1 MYNTCWSYNLN
12 LDLLG
17 ILPVLQQNG
26 SELDLDVINDAI
38 ASFVSV
44 NMFNTHIKQM
54 HVSNGLIVQE

>member
-1 MYNTCWSYNLN
+1 MN

-26 SELDLDVINDAI
+26 SELELDLDVINDAI

>member
-1 MYNTCWSYNLN
+1 MN